1 MPVSL
6 EEIRARFSADRF
18 ATEALGAVIDEAEMR
33 RHVPGFCQMSEYDA
47 YGCWEDAFNS
57 LKDFIDGNLPA
68 TDGTR
73 VVEPIKN
80 VLTKF
85 DKVYFTLDWHPW
97 NHCSFKA
104 NGGIWPQH
112 CVRYTVGAALPDGIL
127 DNIDVDNVK
136 FLPKGMAQDKEEY
149 GQFENTKADDQD
161 LFVKGDKVVVCG
173 IAAEYCVL
181 ETLKN
186 LVRLSN
192 EVGFELSVYLEG
204 VASIESNEPLVSYMN
219 ENNIK
224 IYK

>member
-1 MPVSL
+1 MQYLCTHKHVI
-6 EEIRARFSADRF
+6 EMKVFKIFAAAAMVMAMVACTGNKTQKVMTDREP
-18 ATEALGAVIDEAEMR
+18 ANIMVVVDL
-33 RHVPGFCQMSEYDA
+33 Q
-47 YGCWEDAFNS
+47 
-57 LKDFIDGNLPA
+57 KDFIDGNLPA

-127 DNIDVDNVK
+127 DNLNIDNVR
-136 FLPKGMAQDKEEY
+136 FLPKGQAQDKEEY

-186 LVRLSN
+186 LVRLSQ

-204 VASIESNEPLVSYMN
+204 VASIESNEPLVTYMN

>member
-1 MPVSL
+1 MKLFKTFAAVLAVAAMVSCTGTKQQS
-6 EEIRARFSADRF
+6 ENVMKR
-18 ATEALGAVIDEAEMR
+18 TEPANIMVVVDL
-33 RHVPGFCQMSEYDA
+33 Q
-47 YGCWEDAFNS
+47 
-57 LKDFIDGNLPA
+57 KDFIDGNLPA

-80 VLTKF
+80 VLKNF
-85 DKVYFTLDWHPW
+85 DNVYFTLDWHPW

-127 DNIDVDNVK
+127 DSLNIDNVR

-149 GQFENTKADDQD
+149 GQFENTVASDQD
-161 LFVKGDKVVVCG
+161 LFIKGDKVVVCG

-186 LVRLSN
+186 LVRLSQ
-192 EVGFELSVYLEG
+192 EIGFELSVYLEG
-204 VASIESNEPLVSYMN
+204 VASIESNEPLVTYMN

>member
-1 MPVSL
+1 MKVFKYFAAAVAVMAMVACTGNKK
-6 EEIRARFSADRF
+6 ETAMTDREP
-18 ATEALGAVIDEAEMR
+18 ANIMVVVDL
-33 RHVPGFCQMSEYDA
+33 Q
-47 YGCWEDAFNS
+47 
-57 LKDFIDGNLPA
+57 KDFIDGNLPA

-73 VVEPIKN
+73 VVEPIKSK
-80 VLTKF
+80 LTAF
-85 DKVYFTLDWHPW
+85 DRVYFTLDWHPW

-127 DNIDVDNVK
+127 DNLNIDNVR
-136 FLPKGMAQDKEEY
+136 FLPKGQAQDKEEY
-149 GQFENTKADDQD
+149 GQFENTKGNDQD

-186 LVRLSN
+186 LVRLSK

-204 VASIESNEPLVSYMN
+204 VA
-219 ENNIK
+219 
-224 IYK
+224 

>member
-1 MPVSL
+1 MTNREPANIMVVVDL
-6 EEIRARFSADRF
+6 
-18 ATEALGAVIDEAEMR
+18 
-33 RHVPGFCQMSEYDA
+33 Q
-47 YGCWEDAFNS
+47 
-57 LKDFIDGNLPA
+57 KDFIDGNLPA

-85 DKVYFTLDWHPW
+85 DRVYFTLDWHPW

-112 CVRYTVGAALPDGIL
+112 CVRYTIGAALPDGIL
-127 DNIDVDNVK
+127 DNLNLENVE
-136 FLPKGMAQDKEEY
+136 FLPKGQEQDKEEY
-149 GQFENTKADDQD
+149 GQFETVKADDQN

-181 ETLKN
+181 ESLKN
-186 LVRLSN
+186 LVRLSQ

-204 VASIESNEPLVSYMN
+204 VASIESNEPLVTYMN

>member
-1 MPVSL
+1 MT
-6 EEIRARFSADRF
+6 DREP
-18 ATEALGAVIDEAEMR
+18 ANIMVVVDL
-33 RHVPGFCQMSEYDA
+33 Q
-47 YGCWEDAFNS
+47 
-57 LKDFIDGNLPA
+57 KDFIDGNLPA

-73 VVEPIKN
+73 VVEPVKS

-127 DNIDVDNVK
+127 DNLDINNVL
-136 FLPKGMAQDKEEY
+136 FLPKGQAQDKEEY

-161 LFVKGDKVVVCG
+161 LFVKGDNVVVCG

-186 LVRLSN
+186 LVRLSK

-204 VASIESNEPLVSYMN
+204 VASIETVDPLVAYMN

>member
-1 MPVSL
+1 MKSVKTIAAVLAVAAMVSCTGTKNQS
-6 EEIRARFSADRF
+6 ENVMKR
-18 ATEALGAVIDEAEMR
+18 TEPANIMVVVDL
-33 RHVPGFCQMSEYDA
+33 Q
-47 YGCWEDAFNS
+47 
-57 LKDFIDGNLPA
+57 KDFIDGNLPA

-73 VVEPIKN
+73 VVEPIKS
-80 VLTKF
+80 VLKDF
-85 DKVYFTLDWHPW
+85 DRVYFTLDWHPW

-127 DNIDVDNVK
+127 DSLNIDNVR
-136 FLPKGMAQDKEEY
+136 FLPKGQAQDKEEY
-149 GQFENTKADDQD
+149 GQFENTVASEQD
-161 LFVKGDKVVVCG
+161 LFAKGDKVVVCG

-186 LVRLSN
+186 LVRLSQ

-204 VASIESNEPLVSYMN
+204 VASIESNEPLVTYMN

-224 IYK
+224 LYK

>member
-1 MPVSL
+1 MKSVKTIAAALAVAAMVSC
-6 EEIRARFSADRF
+6 
-18 ATEALGAVIDEAEMR
+18 TETKN
-33 RHVPGFCQMSEYDA
+33 QSENVMKRTEPANIMVVVD
-47 YGCWEDAFNS
+47 
-57 LKDFIDGNLPA
+57 LQKDFIDGNLPA

-73 VVEPIKN
+73 VVEPIKS
-80 VLTKF
+80 VLTDF
-85 DKVYFTLDWHPW
+85 DRVYFTLDWHPW

-127 DNIDVDNVK
+127 DSLNIDNVR
-136 FLPKGMAQDKEEY
+136 FLPKGQAQDKEEY
-149 GQFENTKADDQD
+149 GQFENTVASEQD
-161 LFVKGDKVVVCG
+161 LFVNGDKVVVCG

-186 LVRLSN
+186 LVRLSQ
-192 EVGFELSVYLEG
+192 EVDFELSVYLEG
-204 VASIESNEPLVSYMN
+204 VASIESNEPLVTYMN

>member
-1 MPVSL
+1 MKALKIFAAAAMVMAMVACT
-6 EEIRARFSADRF
+6 ENKTQKVMTDRDP
-18 ATEALGAVIDEAEMR
+18 ANIMVVVDL
-33 RHVPGFCQMSEYDA
+33 Q
-47 YGCWEDAFNS
+47 
-57 LKDFIDGNLPA
+57 KDFIDGNLPA

-73 VVEPIKN
+73 VVEPIKSK
-80 VLTKF
+80 LTAF
-85 DKVYFTLDWHPW
+85 DRVYFTLDWHPW

-127 DNIDVDNVK
+127 DNLNIDNVR
-136 FLPKGMAQDKEEY
+136 FLPKGQAQDKEEY
-149 GQFENTKADDQD
+149 GQFENTKGNDKD

-186 LVRLSN
+186 LVRLSK

-204 VASIESNEPLVSYMN
+204 VASIESNEPLVTYMN

>member
-1 MPVSL
+1 MLFVIEMKAL
-6 EEIRARFSADRF
+6 KIFAAAAMVMTMVACTGNKTQKVMTDREP
-18 ATEALGAVIDEAEMR
+18 ANIMVVVDL
-33 RHVPGFCQMSEYDA
+33 Q
-47 YGCWEDAFNS
+47 
-57 LKDFIDGNLPA
+57 KDFIDGNLPA

-73 VVEPIKN
+73 VVEPVKS

-127 DNIDVDNVK
+127 DNLDINNVR
-136 FLPKGMAQDKEEY
+136 FLPKGQAQDKEEY
-149 GQFENTKADDQD
+149 GQFENTKANDQD

-186 LVRLSN
+186 LVRLSK

-204 VASIESNEPLVSYMN
+204 VASIETVDPLVTYMN

>member
-1 MPVSL
+1 MKVL
-6 EEIRARFSADRF
+6 KIFAAAAIVMAMVACTGNKTQKAMTDREP
-18 ATEALGAVIDEAEMR
+18 ANIMVVVDL
-33 RHVPGFCQMSEYDA
+33 Q
-47 YGCWEDAFNS
+47 
-57 LKDFIDGNLPA
+57 KDFIDGNLPA

-73 VVEPIKN
+73 VVDPIKSK
-80 VLTKF
+80 LTSF
-85 DKVYFTLDWHPW
+85 DRVYFTLDWHPW
-97 NHCSFKA
+97 N
-104 NGGIWPQH
+104 

-127 DNIDVDNVK
+127 DNLNIDNVR
-136 FLPKGMAQDKEEY
+136 FLPKGQAQDKEEY
-149 GQFENTKADDQD
+149 GQFENTKGNDQD

-186 LVRLSN
+186 LVRLSK

-204 VASIESNEPLVSYMN
+204 VASIESNEPLVTYMN

>member
-1 MPVSL
+1 MLFVIEMKVL
-6 EEIRARFSADRF
+6 KIFAAAAMVMTMVACTGKKTQKVMTDREP
-18 ATEALGAVIDEAEMR
+18 ANIMVVVDL
-33 RHVPGFCQMSEYDA
+33 Q
-47 YGCWEDAFNS
+47 
-57 LKDFIDGNLPA
+57 KDFIDGNLPA

-73 VVEPIKN
+73 VVEPIKSK
-80 VLTKF
+80 LTAF
-85 DKVYFTLDWHPW
+85 DRVYFTLDWHPW

-127 DNIDVDNVK
+127 DNLNIDNVE

-204 VASIESNEPLVSYMN
+204 VASIESNEPLVTYMN

>member
-1 MPVSL
+1 MKL
-6 EEIRARFSADRF
+6 NRIIF
-18 ATEALGAVIDEAEMR
+18 AAMAVVLTACGGNRKESVMTKREPAKIMVVVDL
-33 RHVPGFCQMSEYDA
+33 Q
-47 YGCWEDAFNS
+47 
-57 LKDFIDGNLPA
+57 KDFIDGNLPA

-73 VVEPIKN
+73 VVEPVKR
-80 VLTKF
+80 VLPKF

-97 NHCSFKA
+97 NHCSFKE

-127 DNIDVDNVK
+127 DNLDINNVR
-136 FLPKGMAQDKEEY
+136 FLPKGQDQDREEY
-149 GQFENTKADDQD
+149 GQFEKTKGKDQD

-186 LVRLSN
+186 LVRLSK

-204 VASIESNEPLVSYMN
+204 VASIESNEPLVNYMN